1 MYNMWKDRDLLMQGR
16 NIEADKDGNEW
27 MNVAQYTR
35 AIFMDFDTKLSQ
47 TLISLYRKKERFNSI
62 YLQKKAG
69 KNCINYTQT
78 VIDFLSSHP
87 AICPE
92 NFEKVANDWKKKL
105 KPTAKK
111 TIGKVKAV
119 TKEDPDDDYAAT
131 SSVAIEKA
139 KHEKIKRQKA
149 EFEFDIMQGNYMHL
163 DDLVPLL
170 QTIAIE
176 TRQAVKALIP
186 RATPILAAINDIH
199 ETKKILDEETD
210 TALNHIERIPQIID
224 GTYQEQVAEQQQKEI
239 ESET

>member
-1 MYNMWKDRDLLMQGR
+1 MQGR

-35 AIFMDFDTKLSQ
+35 AIFMDFDVKISQ
-47 TLISLYRKKERFNSI
+47 TLISLFRKKKKFDSI
-62 YLQKKAG
+62 YLKKIAG

-78 VIDFLSSHP
+78 VIYFLSSHP

-105 KPTAKK
+105 KPVAKK
-111 TIGKVKAV
+111 TIGKIKPL
-119 TKEDPDDDYAAT
+119 KIKDPEDDYAAAT
-131 SSVAIEKA
+131 SVTVEKA

-149 EFEFDIMQGNYMHL
+149 EFEFEILQGNYMHL

-176 TRQAVKALIP
+176 TRQAVKAMIP

-199 ETKKILDEETD
+199 ETRKILEEETD
-210 TALNHIERIPQIID
+210 TALNHVGRITDIID
-224 GTYQEQVAEQQQKEI
+224 GTYQDQVEQQQLKQIDE
-239 ESET
+239 ET